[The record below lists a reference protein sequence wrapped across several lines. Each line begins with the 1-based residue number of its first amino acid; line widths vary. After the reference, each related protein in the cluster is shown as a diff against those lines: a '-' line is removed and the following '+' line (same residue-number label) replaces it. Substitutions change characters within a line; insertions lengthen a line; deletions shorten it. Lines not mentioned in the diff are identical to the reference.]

1 MLHVRLLLLTL
12 ALLLSSLILS
22 AQNYKTDRIRKAV
35 QVLDLHVEGDSLMPE
50 ETVLLKIKDGRKICL
65 RTNSMG
71 EVEHIGIPLFNDV
84 MRILQPSPVYDFLEY
99 ANYVGNYYGTP
110 KSYVVEQ
117 LKQGKDV
124 LLEIEIQGAMQ
135 VKKLMPEALTI
146 FVMPPSANTLKDR
159 LVGRGTEKKEVIEA
173 RLGRAVEESQGIENY
188 DYILV
193 NDDLEESTKRLNEL
207 ISLAHDASFRNYN
220 FINKIR
226 EELKV
231 FRKEI

>member
-1 MLHVRLLLLTL
+1 MKVSDTGILTIISGFSGVGKGTLVKKLLENYDNY
-12 ALLLSSLILS
+12 ALSIS
-22 AQNYKTDRIRKAV
+22 ATTRQMRV
-35 QVLDLHVEGDSLMPE
+35 GE
-50 ETVLLKIKDGRKICL
+50 KDGESYFFLTK
-65 RTNSMG
+65 
-71 EVEHIGIPLFNDV
+71 EEFEK
-84 MRILQPSPVYDFLEY
+84 RIEKNDFLEY

>member
-1 MLHVRLLLLTL
+1 MSDTGILTIISGFSGVGKGTLVKKLLENYDNY
-12 ALLLSSLILS
+12 ALSIS
-22 AQNYKTDRIRKAV
+22 ATTRQMRV
-35 QVLDLHVEGDSLMPE
+35 GE
-50 ETVLLKIKDGRKICL
+50 KDGESYFFLTK
-65 RTNSMG
+65 
-71 EVEHIGIPLFNDV
+71 EEFEK
-84 MRILQPSPVYDFLEY
+84 RIEKNDFLEY

-146 FVMPPSANTLKDR
+146 FVMPPSADTLKDR

>member
-1 MLHVRLLLLTL
+1 MKVSDTGILTIISGFSGVGKGTLVKKLLENYDNY
-12 ALLLSSLILS
+12 ALSIS
-22 AQNYKTDRIRKAV
+22 ATTRQMRV
-35 QVLDLHVEGDSLMPE
+35 GE
-50 ETVLLKIKDGRKICL
+50 KDGESYFFLSKEEFE
-65 RTNSMG
+65 N
-71 EVEHIGIPLFNDV
+71 
-84 MRILQPSPVYDFLEY
+84 RIEKNDFLEY

-146 FVMPPSANTLKDR
+146 FVMPPSADTLKDR

-220 FINKIR
+220 FINKII

>member
-1 MLHVRLLLLTL
+1 MKVSDTGILTIISGFSGVGKGTLVKKLLENYDNY
-12 ALLLSSLILS
+12 ALSIS
-22 AQNYKTDRIRKAV
+22 ATTRQMRV
-35 QVLDLHVEGDSLMPE
+35 GE
-50 ETVLLKIKDGRKICL
+50 KDGESYFFLSK
-65 RTNSMG
+65 
-71 EVEHIGIPLFNDV
+71 EEFEK
-84 MRILQPSPVYDFLEY
+84 RIEKNDFLEY

-146 FVMPPSANTLKDR
+146 FVMPPSADTLKDR

>member
-1 MLHVRLLLLTL
+1 MKVSDTGILTIISGFSGVGKGTLVKKLLENYDNY
-12 ALLLSSLILS
+12 ALSIS
-22 AQNYKTDRIRKAV
+22 ATTRQMRV
-35 QVLDLHVEGDSLMPE
+35 GE
-50 ETVLLKIKDGRKICL
+50 KDGESYFFLTK
-65 RTNSMG
+65 
-71 EVEHIGIPLFNDV
+71 EEFEK
-84 MRILQPSPVYDFLEY
+84 RIEKNDFLEY

-146 FVMPPSANTLKDR
+146 FVMPPSADTLKDR

>member
-1 MLHVRLLLLTL
+1 MKVSDTGILTIISGFSGVGKGTLVKKLLENYDNY
-12 ALLLSSLILS
+12 ALSIS
-22 AQNYKTDRIRKAV
+22 ATTRQMRV
-35 QVLDLHVEGDSLMPE
+35 GE
-50 ETVLLKIKDGRKICL
+50 KDGEK
-65 RTNSMG
+65 N
-71 EVEHIGIPLFNDV
+71 
-84 MRILQPSPVYDFLEY
+84 DFLEY

-146 FVMPPSANTLKDR
+146 FVMPPSADTLKDR